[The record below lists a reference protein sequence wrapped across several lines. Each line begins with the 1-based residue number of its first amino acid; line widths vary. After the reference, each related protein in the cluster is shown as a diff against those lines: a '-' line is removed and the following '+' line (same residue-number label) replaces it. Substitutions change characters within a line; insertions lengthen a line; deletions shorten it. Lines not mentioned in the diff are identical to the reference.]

1 MATGKVTKRAVD
13 SLKTGLRDVFLWDT
27 DRKGFGVKLT
37 PTGKLVYIL
46 QYRMGGR
53 ASPVRRYT
61 IGSNGTWTPDGAG
74 KEAERLLVM
83 VAQGTDPAHEKQ
95 RSRIV
100 ATELAFD
107 AYAQRFLEREVK
119 PNWKRSYGFAESLL
133 RLHIKPALGKTPLP
147 SIGRADLVRLFD
159 GLPAN
164 KPAVRRNSFAVL
176 RRLFRWA
183 KGRGDL
189 DRNPL
194 EGFEAPAIVAS
205 RDRVLTDDELRLVLL
220 GSRDLTPPYGS
231 FVRLLA
237 ITGQRRNEVAELDW
251 KELDRGKRQWLLP
264 ALRAKN
270 GVEHLIPLTDMA
282 IAEIDGLAG
291 GDTWPRRGLAF
302 AATKVRPDAKPSP
315 ISGFS
320 KAKKALD
327 GAMIK
332 LLLADQPDAL
342 LDSWRLHDL
351 RRSMATNMQRLRI
364 AGDVI
369 EACENRIAGR
379 SKSGAARIYQRHDFE
394 EEKREAMNRWD
405 AFLANLLAPAANV
418 VLLKSADA

>member
-13 SLKTGLRDVFLWDT
+13 ALKPGPRDVFLWDT

-37 PTGKLVYIL
+37 PAGKLVYIL

-61 IGSNGTWTPDGAG
+61 IGSHGTWTPIKAG
-74 KEAERLLVM
+74 EEAERLLRL
-83 VAQGTDPAHEKQ
+83 VAQGTDPASEKQ
-95 RSRIV
+95 RSRVV
-100 ATELAFD
+100 AIELAFD
-107 AYAQRFLEREVK
+107 TYADRFLEREVK

-133 RLHIKPALGKTPLP
+133 RLHIKPAFGKTPLP

-159 GLPAN
+159 GLPAD

-194 EGFEAPAIVAS
+194 EGFEAPAVVES
-205 RDRVLTDDELRLVLL
+205 RDRVLTDDELRLVVLA
-220 GSRDLTPPYGS
+220 SHDLTAPYGP

-251 KELDRGKRQWLLP
+251 KELDRDKRQWLLP
-264 ALRAKN
+264 SARAKN
-270 GVEHLIPLTDMA
+270 GVEHLIPLSDLA
-282 IAEIDGLAG
+282 VAELDRLAG
-291 GDTWPRRGLAF
+291 GWVWSRRGLVF
-302 AATKVRPDAKPSP
+302 PATATTP

-327 GAMIK
+327 EAMVK
-332 LLLADQPDAL
+332 ALVADHPDAA
-342 LDSWRLHDL
+342 LDPWRLHDL
-351 RRSMATNMQRLRI
+351 RRSMATHMQRLGI
-364 AGDVI
+364 PGDVI

-394 EEKREAMNRWD
+394 SEKRAAMDRW
-405 AFLANLLAPAANV
+405 ATFLAGLLATKDNV
-418 VLLKSADA
+418 VPLAKAG

>member
-13 SLKTGLRDVFLWDT
+13 ALKPGERDVFLWDS
-27 DRKGFGVKLT
+27 DRKGFGAKLT
-37 PTGKLVYIL
+37 PTGRLVYLL

-61 IGSNGTWTPDGAG
+61 IGAHGTWTPDSAG

-83 VAQGTDPAHEKQ
+83 VAQGTDPAREKQ
-95 RSRIV
+95 RNRVV

-107 AYAQRFLEREVK
+107 VYADRFLEREVK

-133 RLHIKPALGKTPLP
+133 RLHIKPPLGKTPLP
-147 SIGRADLVRLFD
+147 SINRADLVRLFD
-159 GLPAN
+159 SMPGD
-164 KPAVRRNSFAVL
+164 KPSIRRNSFAVI

-189 DRNPL
+189 DHNPL
-194 EGFEAPAIVAS
+194 EGFEAPAAVES

-220 GSRDLTPPYGS
+220 GSHDLVKPYGP
-231 FVRLLA
+231 FVRLLT

-251 KELDRGKRQWLLP
+251 KELDRDKLQWLLP
-264 ALRAKN
+264 AARAKN
-270 GVEHLIPLTDMA
+270 AVENLIPISDLA
-282 IAEIDGLAG
+282 VAEFDRLAG
-291 GDTWPRRGLAF
+291 GWVWPRRGLVF
-302 AATKVRPDAKPSP
+302 PATDKTA

-327 GAMIK
+327 VAMVKRLGNGSDGA
-332 LLLADQPDAL
+332 
-342 LDSWRLHDL
+342 LDPWRIHDL
-351 RRSMATNMQRLRI
+351 RRSMATHMQRLGI
-364 AGDVI
+364 PGDVI

-394 EEKREAMNRWD
+394 VEKRSAMEKWGD
-405 AFLANLLAPAANV
+405 FLAGLTADKCKV
-418 VLLKSADA
+418 VPLSGRVA

>member
-1 MATGKVTKRAVD
+1 MATGRVTKRTVD
-13 SLKTGLRDVFLWDT
+13 ALKPGIRDIFLWDS
-27 DRKGFGVKLT
+27 DRKGFGAKLT
-37 PTGKLVYIL
+37 PAGKLVYIL

-61 IGSNGTWTPDGAG
+61 IGAHGTWTPDGAG

-83 VAQGTDPAHEKQ
+83 VAQGTDPAREKQ
-95 RSRIV
+95 RSRVV

-107 AYAQRFLEREVK
+107 AYAERFLEREVK

-147 SIGRADLVRLFD
+147 SISRADLVRLFD
-159 GLPAN
+159 GMPAD
-164 KPAVRRNSFAVL
+164 KPSIRRNSFAVI

-183 KGRGDL
+183 KGRGDI

-194 EGFEAPAIVAS
+194 EGFEAPVAVES

-220 GSRDLTPPYGS
+220 ASHDLAEPYGP

-251 KELDRGKRQWLLP
+251 KELDRDKRQWLLP
-264 ALRAKN
+264 SARAKN
-270 GVEHLIPLTDMA
+270 GIEHLVPISDLA
-282 IAEIDGLAG
+282 VAELDRLAG
-291 GDTWPRRGLAF
+291 GWVWPRRGLVF
-302 AATKVRPDAKPSP
+302 PATDKTA

-327 GAMIK
+327 VAMVK
-332 LLLADQPDAL
+332 RLGDGPDAA
-342 LDSWRLHDL
+342 LDPWRIHDL
-351 RRSMATNMQRLRI
+351 RRSVATHMQRLGI
-364 AGDVI
+364 PGDVI

-394 EEKREAMNRWD
+394 AEKRFAMDRWS
-405 AFLANLLAPAANV
+405 ALLSGLLATKDNV
-418 VLLKSADA
+418 VPLAKAG

>member
-1 MATGKVTKRAVD
+1 MATGKVTKRTVD

-37 PTGKLVYIL
+37 PTGKMVYIL

-61 IGSNGTWTPDGAG
+61 IGSHGTWTPDGAG
-74 KEAERLLVM
+74 KEAQRMLVM
-83 VAQGTDPAHEKQ
+83 VAQGTDPAREKQ
-95 RSRIV
+95 RTRIV

-133 RLHIKPALGKTPLP
+133 RIHIKPALGKTPLP

-194 EGFEAPAIVAS
+194 EGFEALPS
-205 RDRVLTDDELRLVLL
+205 
-220 GSRDLTPPYGS
+220 
-231 FVRLLA
+231 
-237 ITGQRRNEVAELDW
+237 
-251 KELDRGKRQWLLP
+251 LP
-264 ALRAKN
+264 A
-270 GVEHLIPLTDMA
+270 GT
-282 IAEIDGLAG
+282 
-291 GDTWPRRGLAF
+291 
-302 AATKVRPDAKPSP
+302 
-315 ISGFS
+315 
-320 KAKKALD
+320 
-327 GAMIK
+327 
-332 LLLADQPDAL
+332 
-342 LDSWRLHDL
+342 
-351 RRSMATNMQRLRI
+351 
-364 AGDVI
+364 
-369 EACENRIAGR
+369 AC
-379 SKSGAARIYQRHDFE
+379 
-394 EEKREAMNRWD
+394 
-405 AFLANLLAPAANV
+405 
-418 VLLKSADA
+418 